1 MLRDHLAREGKLEK
15 ADLLE
20 LINTFIGVVKAEPN
34 IVRIQDPVTVVG
46 DIHGQYYDLLKLLE
60 VGGNPEDT
68 QYLFLGD
75 YVDRGAF
82 SIEVVIL
89 LYALKINFKSTIFM
103 LRGNHECR
111 QLTSFFNFK
120 LECDV
125 KYDEEVYE
133 RVMESFDALPI
144 ACIINEKFVAV
155 HGGISPEVESV
166 KK

>member
-1 MLRDHLAREGKLEK
+1 MEPLPDPIDDRVMKDVLPPPQKPLAHSKIYPKKNGVPDWKVLRDHLAREGRLEK

-20 LINTFIGVVKAEPN
+20 LINTFIGVMKTEPN

-82 SIEVVIL
+82 SIEVIIL
-89 LYALKINFKSTIFM
+89 LYSLKVNFF
-103 LRGNHECR
+103 LN
-111 QLTSFFNFK
+111 
-120 LECDV
+120 
-125 KYDEEVYE
+125 
-133 RVMESFDALPI
+133 
-144 ACIINEKFVAV
+144 
-155 HGGISPEVESV
+155 
-166 KK
+166 